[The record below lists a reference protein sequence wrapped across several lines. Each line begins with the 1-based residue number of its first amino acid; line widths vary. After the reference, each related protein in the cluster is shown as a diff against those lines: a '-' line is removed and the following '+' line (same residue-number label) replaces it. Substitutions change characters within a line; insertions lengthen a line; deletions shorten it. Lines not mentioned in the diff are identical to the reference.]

1 MVSLPAINHSG
12 FTLDST
18 LLDVL
23 HADSLGNHDDGSSIL
38 SFHRNVAHGGRTHS
52 RNRLLGTPSLLK
64 RNWKNKFGRV
74 MNSWQEDFKSAIKNH
89 HDLELFLDT
98 KIPHTNFKSFLPI
111 PFLNKI
117 KKSGPDSP
125 LWKQFI
131 PSDSEN
137 SSSGL
142 KDPIGDQKYL
152 VTKNL
157 IHRYENRALLIPT
170 TICPVSCRYCFRKNE
185 LEASDAVFKADLQNS
200 LAYLKAHPEIN
211 EVILTGGDPLIL
223 SNEKLHEI
231 ILELKAIPSI
241 KFLRI
246 HTRTPIILP
255 NRIDSGLIEVLNL
268 AKTYFSQVA
277 LMIHTNHVD
286 EIDLAVESAIKNLK
300 AAEIL
305 LFSQTVLL
313 KNINLNTTD
322 LINLFTK
329 LTTLGVIPYYLHHPD
344 QALGTEHF
352 QMSLEE
358 GRTIYAQLRKKLSGW
373 MIPEYIIDI
382 PEGHGKVSAFNPEG
396 IKFNGELLDING
408 KMIRIL

>member
-1 MVSLPAINHSG
+1 
-12 FTLDST
+12 
-18 LLDVL
+18 
-23 HADSLGNHDDGSSIL
+23 
-38 SFHRNVAHGGRTHS
+38 
-52 RNRLLGTPSLLK
+52 
-64 RNWKNKFGRV
+64 
-74 MNSWQEDFKSAIKNH
+74 MNTWQEDFKNAIKNH
-89 HDLELFLDT
+89 HDLEIFLDK
-98 KIPHTNFKSFLPI
+98 KIPQTNFKSFLPI
-111 PFLNKI
+111 PFLEKI
-117 KKSGPDSP
+117 KHAGPNSP

-131 PSDSEN
+131 PSDYEN
-137 SSSGL
+137 NSNGL

-185 LEASDAVFKADLQNS
+185 LETSDLIFKADLQNS
-200 LAYLKAHPEIN
+200 LEYLKAHPEIN

-223 SNEKLHEI
+223 SNEKLHEL
-231 ILELKAIPSI
+231 ILELKAISSI

-268 AKTYFSQVA
+268 ARHYFTQVA

-286 EIDLAVESAIKNLK
+286 EIDADVESAFKRLK
-300 AAEIL
+300 QTDTLI
-305 LFSQTVLL
+305 FSQSVLL
-313 KNINLNTTD
+313 KEINLDVDT
-322 LINLFTK
+322 LITLFTK
-329 LTTLGVIPYYLHHPD
+329 LSTLGIIPYYLHHPD
-344 QALGTEHF
+344 HAYGTDHF
-352 QMSLEE
+352 QVDLES
-358 GRTIYAQLRKKLSGW
+358 GRHIYAQLRKKLSGW

>member
-1 MVSLPAINHSG
+1 MK
-12 FTLDST
+12 T
-18 LLDVL
+18 
-23 HADSLGNHDDGSSIL
+23 
-38 SFHRNVAHGGRTHS
+38 
-52 RNRLLGTPSLLK
+52 
-64 RNWKNKFGRV
+64 
-74 MNSWQEDFKSAIKNH
+74 WQEDFKSAIKNYQ
-89 HDLELFLDT
+89 DLENFLDK

-111 PFLNKI
+111 PFLEKI
-117 KKSGPDSP
+117 KIAGPNSP

-131 PSDSEN
+131 PCDSEN
-137 SSSGL
+137 TSNGL

-185 LEASDAVFKADLQNS
+185 LETSDLVFKADLQNS
-200 LAYLKAHPEIN
+200 LEYLKAHPEIN
-211 EVILTGGDPLIL
+211 EIILTGGDPLIL

-231 ILELKAIPSI
+231 ILELKAISSI

-255 NRIDSGLIEVLNL
+255 NRIDGGLIEVLNL
-268 AKTYFSQVA
+268 AKKYFSQVA
-277 LMIHTNHVD
+277 LMIHTNHQSELD
-286 EIDLAVESAIKNLK
+286 EEVKQALTRLK
-300 AAEIL
+300 KADIL

-313 KNINLNTTD
+313 KDINLNLDTLVD
-322 LINLFTK
+322 LFSQLAGMGI
-329 LTTLGVIPYYLHHPD
+329 IPYYLHHPD
-344 QALGTEHF
+344 RAFGTDHF
-352 QMSLEE
+352 QVELET
-358 GRTIYAQLRKKLSGW
+358 GRQVYAQLRKKLSGW